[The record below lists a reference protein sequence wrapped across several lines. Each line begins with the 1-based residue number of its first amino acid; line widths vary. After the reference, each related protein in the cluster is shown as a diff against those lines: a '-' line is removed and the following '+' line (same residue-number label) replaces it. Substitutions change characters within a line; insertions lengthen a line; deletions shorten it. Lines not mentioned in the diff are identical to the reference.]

1 MQELKCAKFETGIS
15 ATMMTEQ
22 DFVKRCLED
31 ICAKNDFGE
40 RESMTQRN
48 FEMLSDEIRAKTGIQ
63 LSISTLKRLLH
74 GEFSRIPQQTT
85 LNAISGYLGFK
96 TWQEYRNSVQETE
109 PKIVSAPPQA
119 PPRTSDNSLINWNR
133 IAISLFVVAVVG
145 FLGFS
150 KRAPG
155 SGYNRATFSATKTTP
170 SDIPNTVVFSY
181 DVTHVKADS
190 FFIQQSWDRNR
201 RVKVSRNNHTLTD
214 IYYEPGY
221 HLAKLI
227 ANDSV
232 IKTFGVGI
240 PTDKWIY
247 YAKEKFTDVLPKYVD
262 VASENKGYLGMERSE
277 VVNSLID
284 VGQDHTY
291 FNCYF
296 PTKYGGSADNFIL
309 KYRARVVDVKNNACP
324 FLMYEVFSQ
333 NRFMAVKTT
342 PPGCANEMALNFGD
356 VVLSGKSTDL
366 SALSMD
372 VKDWQ
377 DVEFTVRDKHVTIR
391 INGVDRYSTRY
402 KISPG
407 VITGLGFIS
416 NGLCQVDFVELTDLS
431 GRVFYSNNFDAI
443 P

>member
-1 MQELKCAKFETGIS
+1 
-15 ATMMTEQ
+15 MTEQ

-31 ICAKNDFGE
+31 ICAKNGFGE
-40 RESMTQRN
+40 RGSMTQRN
-48 FEMLSDEIRAKTGIQ
+48 FEMLSDEIHAKTGIL
-63 LSISTLKRLLH
+63 LSISTLKRLLN

-85 LNAISGYLGFK
+85 LNAISSYLGFN
-96 TWQEYRNSVQETE
+96 TWQEYKNSVQVTE
-109 PKIVSAPPQA
+109 PKIASASAPQTPSG
-119 PPRTSDNSLINWNR
+119 RSDNSLINWNR
-133 IAISLFVVAVVG
+133 IVISFFLVAVIG

-155 SGYNRATFSATKTTP
+155 SGYNRATFSAKKTTP

-181 DVTHVKADS
+181 DVAHVKADS

-201 RVKVSRNNHTLTD
+201 RVKVSRTNHTLTD

-240 PTDKWIY
+240 PTNKWIY
-247 YAKEKFTDVLPKYVD
+247 YAKEKFTDVLPKYVA

-284 VGQDHTY
+284 AGQDHIY

-296 PTKYGGSADNFIL
+296 PSEYGGSADNFIM
-309 KYRARVVDVKNNACP
+309 KYRARVVDVKNSACP

-333 NRFMAVKTT
+333 NRFMAVKST
-342 PPGCANEMALNFGD
+342 PPGCANEMALSLGD

-366 SALSMD
+366 SALSMN
-372 VKDWQ
+372 VKEWQ
-377 DVEFTVRDKHVTIR
+377 DVEFAVRDKHVTIR
-391 INGVDRYSTRY
+391 INGVERYSIQY
-402 KISPG
+402 KVSPG

-431 GRVFYSNNFDAI
+431 GRIFYSNNFDTI

>member
-1 MQELKCAKFETGIS
+1 
-15 ATMMTEQ
+15 
-22 DFVKRCLED
+22 
-31 ICAKNDFGE
+31 
-40 RESMTQRN
+40 
-48 FEMLSDEIRAKTGIQ
+48 
-63 LSISTLKRLLH
+63 
-74 GEFSRIPQQTT
+74 
-85 LNAISGYLGFK
+85 
-96 TWQEYRNSVQETE
+96 
-109 PKIVSAPPQA
+109 
-119 PPRTSDNSLINWNR
+119 
-133 IAISLFVVAVVG
+133 
-145 FLGFS
+145 
-150 KRAPG
+150 
-155 SGYNRATFSATKTTP
+155 
-170 SDIPNTVVFSY
+170 
-181 DVTHVKADS
+181 
-190 FFIQQSWDRNR
+190 
-201 RVKVSRNNHTLTD
+201 
-214 IYYEPGY
+214 
-221 HLAKLI
+221 
-227 ANDSV
+227 
-232 IKTFGVGI
+232 
-240 PTDKWIY
+240 
-247 YAKEKFTDVLPKYVD
+247 
-262 VASENKGYLGMERSE
+262 MERSE